1 MHASA
6 DLVVGLPQR
15 SVVACNMQSQPSNQP
30 SEPTI
35 EVELKRSIR
44 ELLDVLPKD
53 VLDELNG
60 GSIDLKD
67 AAFLD
72 GLMDHVSRLSL
83 ANPTSGKRILPKIMK
98 LKKLIARSLRE
109 SDPEVAVS
117 STVTRTGER
126 IGRNDPCKCGSGKK
140 YKQCCLRKQ

>member
-15 SVVACNMQSQPSNQP
+15 SVVVCNMQPQPSNP
-30 SEPTI
+30 PPESSV

-53 VLDELNG
+53 VLEELNG

-67 AAFLD
+67 PVVD
-72 GLMDHVSRLSL
+72 L
-83 ANPTSGKRILPKIMK
+83 AVVV
-98 LKKLIARSLRE
+98 E
-109 SDPEVAVS
+109 D
-117 STVTRTGER
+117 
-126 IGRNDPCKCGSGKK
+126 
-140 YKQCCLRKQ
+140 